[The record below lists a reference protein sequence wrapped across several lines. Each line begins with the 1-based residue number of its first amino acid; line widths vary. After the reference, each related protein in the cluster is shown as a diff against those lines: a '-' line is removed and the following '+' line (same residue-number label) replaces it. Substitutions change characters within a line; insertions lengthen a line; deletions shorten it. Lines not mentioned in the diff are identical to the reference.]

1 MKRFFNP
8 MLFLMANTP
17 DVERN
22 MELLTSLLQTAADS
36 VKNIKSGFDNFSATI
51 LKVAESMPGS
61 RLNQSQP
68 TNSPEPVAK
77 TETPV
82 EPAAAD
88 FDPAPSIQM
97 PSDAKTT

>member
-1 MKRFFNP
+1 MKRLFNP

-36 VKNIKSGFDNFSATI
+36 VKHIKSGFDSFNATI
-51 LKVAESMPGS
+51 IKVAESMPGPH
-61 RLNQSQP
+61 LNVNKPAGP
-68 TNSPEPVAK
+68 TAPAAK
-77 TETPV
+77 TEIPV
-82 EPAAAD
+82 EPVAD

-97 PSDAKTT
+97 PDGKV

>member
-1 MKRFFNP
+1 MKRIFNP

-36 VKNIKSGFDNFSATI
+36 VKNIKNGFDNFNATMI
-51 LKVAESMPGS
+51 KVAESMPGS
-61 RLNQSQP
+61 HLNQNKP
-68 TNSPEPVAK
+68 AGPA
-77 TETPV
+77 
-82 EPAAAD
+82 EPAAPPEAPAEPAPE

-97 PSDAKTT
+97 PEEDV

>member
-1 MKRFFNP
+1 MKRIFNP

-36 VKNIKSGFDNFSATI
+36 VKNIKNGFDNFNATMI
-51 LKVAESMPGS
+51 KVAEGMPGS
-61 RLNQSQP
+61 HLNQNKP
-68 TNSPEPVAK
+68 AGPA
-77 TETPV
+77 
-82 EPAAAD
+82 EPAAHPKVPTEPAHE

-97 PSDAKTT
+97 PDEEV